1 MPVLH
6 TAVSA
11 DVIDADALTAL
22 VAAPTVGAVASFRGQ
37 IRDHDPEAA
46 GEVTGIDYTH
56 HPDADALLAGIVAKV
71 ATDLDPDGVARVA
84 AVHRVGRLEVGDL
97 ALVVCVGTPHRR
109 EAFAVCEAVVERV
122 KDELPIWKQQFE
134 ADGRAVWS
142 QLGLD
147 PA

>member
-22 VAAPTVGAVASFRGQ
+22 VDAPTVGAVACFRGQ

-56 HPDADALLAGIVAKV
+56 HPDAAAILAALVARV
-71 ATDLDPDGVARVA
+71 AAELDPAGVARVA
-84 AVHRVGRLEVGDL
+84 AVHRVGRLDVGDL

-109 EAFAVCEAVVERV
+109 EAFALCEEIVERV
-122 KDELPIWKQQFE
+122 KAELPIWKQQFE

-142 QLGLD
+142 SLGLD
-147 PA
+147 SA

>member
-6 TAVSA
+6 TAVTA

-22 VAAPTVGAVASFRGQ
+22 VDAPTVGAVACFRGQ

-46 GEVTGIDYTH
+46 GEVTGIDYTR
-56 HPDADALLAGIVAKV
+56 HPDADAILARLVARV
-71 ATDLDPDGVARVA
+71 AAELDPDGAARVA
-84 AVHRVGRLEVGDL
+84 AVHRVGRLGVGDL

-109 EAFAVCEAVVERV
+109 EAFALCEAVVERV
-122 KDELPIWKQQFE
+122 KAELPIWKQQFE

-142 QLGLD
+142 SLGLD

>member
-22 VAAPTVGAVASFRGQ
+22 VDAPTVGAVACFRGQ

-56 HPDADALLAGIVAKV
+56 HPDAAAILAALVARV
-71 ATDLDPDGVARVA
+71 AAEFDPAGVARLA
-84 AVHRVGRLEVGDL
+84 AVHRVGRLDVGDL

-109 EAFAVCEAVVERV
+109 EAFALCEAVVERV
-122 KDELPIWKQQFE
+122 KAELPIWKQQFE

-142 QLGLD
+142 SLGLD
-147 PA
+147 SA